1 MNTQRME
8 GAVLV
13 MLLAVSAVGSFFI
26 TLFMLI
32 VGACCMISGRF
43 FKLDH
48 EQEVRAGVVMLDD
61 GAMDGAHEANMR
73 AFLV

>member
-1 MNTQRME
+1 MYTQRME

-13 MLLAVSAVGSFFI
+13 MLLAVSAVSA
-26 TLFMLI
+26 MLI

-61 GAMDGAHEANMR
+61 GALDGAHEANMR